1 MNVRGCREA
10 APVFSPMISIENST
24 FGYSHQ
30 MLFRNLSWRIKAG
43 DHWTILGPSGGGKTT
58 LLKLIAGLL
67 FPQSGTV
74 RVNDKTIR
82 RPRPETGLILQDYG
96 LLPWGT
102 VWHNVALGLKIR
114 RFYGRDGVHTPREAH
129 LPTRSESRE
138 IVNHWL
144 RRLNIWEQRRKFPG
158 QLSGGQRQ
166 RVAIART
173 LALQPDLLL
182 MDEPFNSLDAPTREA
197 LQDLILELR
206 AEFSM
211 TTIIV
216 THAIDEAAI
225 LGSKILFLEEPPIS
239 QPLII
244 DNPAS
249 EEPHYRTTQA
259 YVDMRNHLRQLMG
272 LVV

>member
-1 MNVRGCREA
+1 MGALTV
-10 APVFSPMISIENST
+10 APCFPMMIDINNLH
-24 FGYSHQ
+24 FGYSQ
-30 MLFRNLSWRIKAG
+30 QLLYQDFSWQVEAG
-43 DHWTILGPSGGGKTT
+43 EHWTIVGPSGGGKTT
-58 LLKLIAGLL
+58 LLKLLAGLI
-67 FPQSGTV
+67 FPQHG
-74 RVNDKTIR
+74 TIR
-82 RPRPETGLILQDYG
+82 INDGPLKRPRPETGLILQDYG

-102 VWHNVALGLKIR
+102 VWHNVALGLWIR
-114 RFYGRDGVHTPREAH
+114 RFYGRDGIHTPQH
-129 LPTRSESRE
+129 IPLPTSKERRQ
-138 IVNHWL
+138 IVTHWL
-144 RRLNIWEQRRKFPG
+144 QRLNIWGQRRNFPG

-197 LQDLILELR
+197 LQDLIVELR
-206 AEFSM
+206 AEFNM

-239 QPLII
+239 VPTVI

-249 EEPHYRTTQA
+249 EEPLYRTTHA
-259 YVDMRNHLRQLMG
+259 YIDMRNHLRQMMG